1 MKIAENFMVGLY
13 LSNWL
18 SIKISSS
25 ETIPS
30 AVLNIPCLHLKIIFL
45 KEKQQTQL
53 LCELSINKI
62 LLDECLP
69 NKVFMKV
76 FHSPIRVLLDYN
88 FIVK

>member
-1 MKIAENFMVGLY
+1 MLLALVIVFPCFPCVNMMKKHFF
-13 LSNWL
+13 
-18 SIKISSS
+18 
-25 ETIPS
+25 
-30 AVLNIPCLHLKIIFL
+30 CIFL

-88 FIVK
+88 FIVKNE

>member
-1 MKIAENFMVGLY
+1 MLLALVIVFPCFPCVNMMKNVF
-13 LSNWL
+13 
-18 SIKISSS
+18 
-25 ETIPS
+25 
-30 AVLNIPCLHLKIIFL
+30 LHFFI

-53 LCELSINKI
+53 FCELSINKI

-88 FIVK
+88 FTVKNE